1 MPTLVLVIAT
11 PESATPGA
19 SWNVPEKVRFR
30 GSFSSC
36 GRLVTFDTS
45 LALVSTRGVAAVTV
59 TSSVAV
65 ARRTGRT
72 SVSLMAATI
81 TSCWNAP
88 RPCSS
93 ARSLYVPGVRFR
105 NWKVPSER
113 VVAVR
118 PRGICGPEIETRT
131 PGRGDPDESRATPET
146 EPVVW
151 AKATGA
157 RNRRARTQRAHG
169 RYRCM
174 RILLHQK
181 NCEAKL

>member
-1 MPTLVLVIAT
+1 
-11 PESATPGA
+11 
-19 SWNVPEKVRFR
+19 
-30 GSFSSC
+30 
-36 GRLVTFDTS
+36 
-45 LALVSTRGVAAVTV
+45 
-59 TSSVAV
+59 
-65 ARRTGRT
+65 
-72 SVSLMAATI
+72 MAATM

-93 ARSLYVPGVRFR
+93 ARSLYVPGMRFR

-131 PGRGDPDESRATPET
+131 PGSGAPDESRATPET

-151 AKATGA
+151 AKARGA
-157 RNRRARTQRAHG
+157 RNRRARTHRAQV

-174 RILLHQK
+174 HILLHK
-181 NCEAKL
+181 KMRGETLESNLGRILRLFEPYEVFESFSATRELPFAAGDENFSGAKPQVVI